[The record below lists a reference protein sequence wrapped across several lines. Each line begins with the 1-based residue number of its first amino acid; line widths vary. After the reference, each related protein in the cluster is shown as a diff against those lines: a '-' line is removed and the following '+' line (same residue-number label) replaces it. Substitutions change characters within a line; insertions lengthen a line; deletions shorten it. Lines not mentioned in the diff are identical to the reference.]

1 MERAPGY
8 MRRDTPQRRDGVPRR
23 LPPGYCVPRW
33 KIAGTR
39 RTSARAIGQHCA
51 PIPPEKP
58 CQCTFFVFRAAPRNF
73 FVLAPKKKWMPRV
86 AYHPRKARQTMH
98 GSRFPW
104 MHACAGAAGVD
115 KSSLSWPS
123 FLPFQAITPQPTLLE
138 LKRSFVRVGWRR
150 GTWSAIRFSHA
161 VNGLV
166 MPCSHLSP
174 LSQFLLRFYTLNP
187 KP

>member
-1 MERAPGY
+1 
-8 MRRDTPQRRDGVPRR
+8 MRRDTCAEILHNAGTAYPGGYRRDTAYHGGKLPGLGVPR
-23 LPPGYCVPRW
+23 PEQSGSIVPLSRQRSRVSAPFSCFARRRAIFLFW
-33 KIAGTR
+33 R
-39 RTSARAIGQHCA
+39 RT
-51 PIPPEKP
+51 
-58 CQCTFFVFRAAPRNF
+58 
-73 FVLAPKKKWMPRV
+73 KKWMPRV